1 MEKPGDFW
9 IPKKSNKESSSW
21 EELAFAEDDA
31 AGSLW
36 PPRSYTCSFCRREF
50 RSAQALG
57 GHMNV
62 HRRDRARLKQAD
74 DDQYLFSK
82 PSSSPEYPSHN
93 DSDDIRETSC
103 YTLVF
108 NSKPNYFKK
117 TQHSCVIDL
126 SSSSSSSPSLPYLT
140 PSSRVS
146 SGLPE
151 KQNTFS
157 SSPSFLVEPSNNSS
171 YIPSSSPWSSPSTF
185 VDHKRCDLYAIPGME
200 GDKKRKIENDVPKI
214 GHKAKLSLGNSC
226 TTDLSVS
233 MNLVIHQSFPI
244 TAHDSD
250 EELERGDIRK
260 RRRRHESPSQPSIFI
275 SSLSCK
281 SDIITRKE
289 EIKHKGDCFEDLDLE
304 LRLGTDPPKGI

>member
-1 MEKPGDFW
+1 MEKPGDFL
-9 IPKKSNKESSSW
+9 IPKKSNKESSW

-31 AGSLW
+31 AGSMW

-82 PSSSPEYPSHN
+82 SSSSPEYPSHK
-93 DSDDIRETSC
+93 DSNDIRETSC

-108 NSKPNYFKK
+108 NSKPNYFKS
-117 TQHSCVIDL
+117 QHSCVIDL
-126 SSSSSSSPSLPYLT
+126 SSSSSLPYLT
-140 PSSRVS
+140 PSRAS
-146 SGLPE
+146 SGLRG
-151 KQNTFS
+151 KQNTS
-157 SSPSFLVEPSNNSS
+157 SSTPSFVVEPSKNSKK
-171 YIPSSSPWSSPSTF
+171 IPSPSPWPCPSTF
-185 VDHKRCDLYAIPGME
+185 VEKNRCDR
-200 GDKKRKIENDVPKI
+200 DKKRKNESEVPKI
-214 GHKAKLSLGNSC
+214 GQKAKLSLGNS
-226 TTDLSVS
+226 TDLSVS

-244 TAHDSD
+244 TNHGSD
-250 EELERGDIRK
+250 EEIGRGDIRK
-260 RRRRHESPSQPSIFI
+260 RRRRHESPTQPSIFI

-289 EIKHKGDCFEDLDLE
+289 EIKHKGDSFGDLDLE
-304 LRLGTDPPKGI
+304 LRLGTDPPKGN

>member
-1 MEKPGDFW
+1 MEKPDDFW
-9 IPKKSNKESSSW
+9 IPKKSKKESSW

-74 DDQYLFSK
+74 DQYLFSK
-82 PSSSPEYPSHN
+82 SSSPPEYPSHN

-108 NSKPNYFKK
+108 NSKPNYFK

-126 SSSSSSSPSLPYLT
+126 SSSSSLPYLT
-140 PSSRVS
+140 PRVS

-151 KQNTFS
+151 KQNTSS
-157 SSPSFLVEPSNNSS
+157 SSPSFVVEPSKNSKK
-171 YIPSSSPWSSPSTF
+171 IPSSPWPCPSTF
-185 VDHKRCDLYAIPGME
+185 VEQKRCDLYEIPVME
-200 GDKKRKIENDVPKI
+200 GDKKRKIESDVPRI
-214 GHKAKLSLGNSC
+214 EHKAKLGLGSS
-226 TTDLSVS
+226 TDLSVS
-233 MNLVIHQSFPI
+233 MNLVIHQSFPV
-244 TAHDSD
+244 TAHGSD
-250 EELERGDIRK
+250 DEIGRGDICK

-289 EIKHKGDCFEDLDLE
+289 DIKHKGDRFEDLDLE
-304 LRLGTDPPKGI
+304 LRLGTDPPKGN

>member
-1 MEKPGDFW
+1 MEKPGGFW
-9 IPKKSNKESSSW
+9 IPKTSNKESSW

-50 RSAQALG
+50 KSAQALG

-74 DDQYLFSK
+74 DQYLFPK
-82 PSSSPEYPSHN
+82 YPSSPEYPSHKDN
-93 DSDDIRETSC
+93 DNIHETSS

-108 NSKPNYFKK
+108 NSKPNYFK

-126 SSSSSSSPSLPYLT
+126 SSSSSLPYLT
-140 PSSRVS
+140 PSRVS
-146 SGLPE
+146 SGSPG
-151 KQNTFS
+151 KQKTSS
-157 SSPSFLVEPSNNSS
+157 SSPPSFVVEPSKNSKK
-171 YIPSSSPWSSPSTF
+171 IPSSSPWSFPSTF
-185 VDHKRCDLYAIPGME
+185 VEQKRCDLYEIPATE
-200 GDKKRKIENDVPKI
+200 GEKKRKTESDVPKI
-214 GHKAKLSLGNSC
+214 GHKAKISLGN

-244 TAHDSD
+244 TAHGSD
-250 EELERGDIRK
+250 EEIGRGDIRK
-260 RRRRHESPSQPSIFI
+260 RRRRRHESPSQQSVLI

-281 SDIITRKE
+281 SDIITRNE
-289 EIKHKGDCFEDLDLE
+289 ESKHKGDRLEDLDLE
-304 LRLGTDPPKGI
+304 LRLGIDPPKGN